1 MKKIKIQ
8 KFCDDQLIDSSELP
22 ILLVNLASK
31 FLPDIALTEL
41 EEKGILINKMVELAN
56 ANESFMS
63 TVEII
68 ENAKKIRVAFSLIK

>member
-31 FLPDIALTEL
+31 FLPDIAITEL

-56 ANESFMS
+56 ANEPFMS

-68 ENAKKIRVAFSLIK
+68 ENAKKIRVEFSLIK